1 MNAPAKINRQA
12 VELDD
17 LADEKLR
24 ATALLAGHL
33 CALDAASA
41 ATDHPTTL
49 ALVNHYRNKTKMRLR
64 WIHESAYSASDA
76 LGMFGPNGFAPAIED
91 VCRAARHY
99 GFDWMARREELLAS
113 CRPAQV
119 ARALGGR

>member
-1 MNAPAKINRQA
+1 MNAPAKIDRQA
-12 VELDD
+12 VELDE
-17 LADEKLR
+17 AAAEKLR
-24 ATALLAGHL
+24 AKAMGTELMLK
-33 CALDAASA
+33 LDAAA
-41 ATDHPTTL
+41 ATTDYPTTL
-49 ALVNHYRNKTKMRLR
+49 AMIHHYRRKVQMRMR
-64 WIHESAYSASDA
+64 WMDESAYSASAA

-91 VCRAARHY
+91 VCRSARHH